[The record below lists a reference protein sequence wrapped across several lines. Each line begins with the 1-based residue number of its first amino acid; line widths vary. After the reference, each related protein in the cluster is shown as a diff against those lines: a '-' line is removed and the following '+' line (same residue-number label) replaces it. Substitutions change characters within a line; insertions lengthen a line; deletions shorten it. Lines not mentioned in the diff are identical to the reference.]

1 MSDYF
6 KTYREIMKMLYDRI
20 HNGSDIITSY
30 NETKDKII
38 LQTKFQTKFEIEKN
52 NYIHIDDAL
61 ENTRSKIKKQ
71 ISSYRRAVMQY
82 LSDDD
87 VPESIIRNEAAT
99 ILQEEQILN
108 QLISAK
114 KEGKLYVKTIYGK
127 DGQVIYD
134 LLLPTKR
141 KKTMDEQNLQLET
154 NIKKDMKITATTK
167 QVPEKKI
174 KQILFETLAECNA
187 HPSKTNKA
195 LSKDDLVKI
204 IEESMKRGLYENMPK
219 GYKSKSKKEI
229 CRMLFEL

>member
-167 QVPEKKI
+167 QVPEKK
-174 KQILFETLAECNA
+174 N
-187 HPSKTNKA
+187 
-195 LSKDDLVKI
+195 
-204 IEESMKRGLYENMPK
+204 
-219 GYKSKSKKEI
+219 
-229 CRMLFEL
+229 